1 MQLAPAGD
9 LVLQSIEIIA
19 KVGGEF
25 HESFKLI
32 SETRRRF
39 LHGNIISTKQSDERK
54 TKMSNQ
60 W

>member
-9 LVLQSIEIIA
+9 LVLQSIDIIA

-32 SETRRRF
+32 SETRQCF
-39 LHGNIISTKQSDERK
+39 LHGNIISTE
-54 TKMSNQ
+54 TK
-60 W
+60 